1 MAQPEISDADFKTA
15 VMAYLAISDT
25 RAEKDSNERAPPAL
39 FYKGQRIIHLD
50 DFALAL
56 HLTKKTI
63 RKYRDDG
70 LLEIFESVTGSGAF
84 VTQDALDD
92 FIDTNFISSRHPDY
106 PKLKKKNNKSGTNT
120 EETNTTKS

>member
-1 MAQPEISDADFKTA
+1 MAARDDEADFKTA
-15 VMAYLAISDT
+15 IMAHMAITDARS
-25 RAEKDSNERAPPAL
+25 EKAANVRAPPAL

-92 FIDTNFISSRHPDY
+92 FIDNTFISSRHPDY
-106 PKLKKKNNKSGTNT
+106 PKLKKKNNSKPGTDAGN
-120 EETNTTKS
+120 